1 MSCIH
6 DNETILAKKAK
17 LVKMQ
22 KYVKKNPKNIKM
34 QNYVKKN
41 PKQSPLCS
49 TIHCYCNY
57 IDIQLSFHWKL
68 EYVSNCFMYSITAS
82 YRNWNC
88 SYKRENNTKC
98 WFDFSRFAKLLGE
111 QNTNNNGTQ
120 FVLFTAM
127 LEFNSIGHMIFFL
140 SIVSIFLGY
149 LCI

>member
-34 QNYVKKN
+34 QNYVKKK

-57 IDIQLSFHWKL
+57 IDIQLSFH
-68 EYVSNCFMYSITAS
+68 
-82 YRNWNC
+82 
-88 SYKRENNTKC
+88 
-98 WFDFSRFAKLLGE
+98 
-111 QNTNNNGTQ
+111 
-120 FVLFTAM
+120 
-127 LEFNSIGHMIFFL
+127 
-140 SIVSIFLGY
+140 
-149 LCI
+149 